1 MPCEQKT
8 KHNLPDDIE
17 IIFVEINLTLKRLG
31 GGGRSIFSKNISSK
45 ERMKPWLFVTF
56 NFFKS
61 YIFPENFIEIPQ
73 VVQKI

>member
-31 GGGRSIFSKNISSK
+31 GGGGGQ
-45 ERMKPWLFVTF
+45 
-56 NFFKS
+56 FF
-61 YIFPENFIEIPQ
+61 P
-73 VVQKI
+73 KIYLRKRG